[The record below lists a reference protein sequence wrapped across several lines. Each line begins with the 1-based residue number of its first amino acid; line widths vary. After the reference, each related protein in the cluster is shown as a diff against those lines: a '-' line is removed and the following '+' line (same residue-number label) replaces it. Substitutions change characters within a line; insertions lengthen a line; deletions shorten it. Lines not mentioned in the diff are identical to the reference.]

1 MATVVAAAPGRVAV
15 AMQNVRRAGGT
26 VTSRH
31 GRLLQVRNVSAA
43 QLRRTPGVAAVGPA
57 QVSWPD
63 AIISQGVYRTGA
75 DVLQNDGLTGSG
87 IRIAILD
94 QGFGTAWQSKLGI
107 ELPPMA
113 QIAGTQSFD
122 QTTGKG
128 LAGLNENGRPTSH
141 GESVAEVVHDM
152 APGATLLLVNYHTEL
167 EFADAVEWL
176 IHGDDGKP
184 RVDIVAHS
192 NSFLDGPFDGT
203 SLPAQEVDKANAA
216 GILWVN
222 SAGNYQHRHWEGVV
236 ADPGGDGWADMGPPG
251 HQGVEFPLAANQAM
265 GAYLYWNKCSRDGV
279 AIPDRSAAYEIDVT
293 DTNSASPFVY
303 AHGVADPTRPLSSTF
318 WVSTAQGTFAVR
330 ARQLTPGVVCN
341 LELYGGNMDIGDE
354 ATVESSV
361 PTPGD
366 AVGALAVGATNWKD
380 DVLPD
385 YSSEGPTE
393 DGRLKP
399 DLVAPAS
406 TTVSPGIAMVGTS
419 ASAPHV
425 AGAAALLLQQDRLTG
440 LPATA
445 DAVRQQLLTSALDL
459 GPPGPDMAYGY
470 GRLRLDLTPPQVVAT
485 RPAEGS
491 SVHGLVSL
499 GMLVDDAA
507 TLDTS
512 TVAIDNVAVG
522 STPGLLKVPWDSR
535 SVPDGPHTA
544 TFGVRDMPGNATS
557 LTVNFTV
564 DNTPPVLHLDGGGGG
579 VALRWS
585 VQDAGSA
592 LGQLRVLAVDA
603 HRVTVQSL
611 RPVLRFRDG
620 AATATVPWPR
630 LGTPPYRLTVQA
642 FDAAGNPSTLLQTR
656 LRAAP
661 RR

>member
-1 MATVVAAAPGRVAV
+1 
-15 AMQNVRRAGGT
+15 
-26 VTSRH
+26 
-31 GRLLQVRNVSAA
+31 
-43 QLRRTPGVAAVGPA
+43 
-57 QVSWPD
+57 
-63 AIISQGVYRTGA
+63 
-75 DVLQNDGLTGSG
+75 
-87 IRIAILD
+87 
-94 QGFGTAWQSKLGI
+94 
-107 ELPPMA
+107 MA

-318 WVSTAQGTFAVR
+318 WVATAQGTFAVR

-354 ATVESSV
+354 ATVASSV

-366 AVGALAVGATNWKD
+366 ASERWRSGRRTGRTTSC
-380 DVLPD
+380 PTTPRRGRPRTGG
-385 YSSEGPTE
+385 SSPTWS
-393 DGRLKP
+393 RP
-399 DLVAPAS
+399 PRRRSRRAS
-406 TTVSPGIAMVGTS
+406 RWS
-419 ASAPHV
+419 ARRP
-425 AGAAALLLQQDRLTG
+425 
-440 LPATA
+440 
-445 DAVRQQLLTSALDL
+445 
-459 GPPGPDMAYGY
+459 
-470 GRLRLDLTPPQVVAT
+470 RLRTSPARPRCSCSRT
-485 RPAEGS
+485 R
-491 SVHGLVSL
+491 
-499 GMLVDDAA
+499 
-507 TLDTS
+507 
-512 TVAIDNVAVG
+512 
-522 STPGLLKVPWDSR
+522 
-535 SVPDGPHTA
+535 
-544 TFGVRDMPGNATS
+544 
-557 LTVNFTV
+557 
-564 DNTPPVLHLDGGGGG
+564 
-579 VALRWS
+579 
-585 VQDAGSA
+585 
-592 LGQLRVLAVDA
+592 
-603 HRVTVQSL
+603 
-611 RPVLRFRDG
+611 
-620 AATATVPWPR
+620 
-630 LGTPPYRLTVQA
+630 
-642 FDAAGNPSTLLQTR
+642 
-656 LRAAP
+656 
-661 RR
+661 